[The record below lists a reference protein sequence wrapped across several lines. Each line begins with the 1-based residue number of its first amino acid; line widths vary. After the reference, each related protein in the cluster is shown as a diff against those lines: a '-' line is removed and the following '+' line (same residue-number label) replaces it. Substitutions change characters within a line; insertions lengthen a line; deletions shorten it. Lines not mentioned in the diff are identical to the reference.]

1 MCWTEIMKMKQKD
14 INAKLREYELTKKE
28 VSDNEG
34 ITKEYGN

>member
-14 INAKLREYELTKKE
+14 INAKLREYEQNKE

-34 ITKEYGN
+34 TIKEYGN